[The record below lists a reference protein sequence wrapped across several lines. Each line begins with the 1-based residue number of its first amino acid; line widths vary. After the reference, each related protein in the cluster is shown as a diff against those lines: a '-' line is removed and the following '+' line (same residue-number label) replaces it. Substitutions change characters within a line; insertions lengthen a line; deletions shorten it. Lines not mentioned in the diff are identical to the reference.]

1 MSIKRIAW
9 GGLCA
14 LYFFVGCTTA
24 KPDQSTRRATTEC
37 SLAETCRQMEELQHR
52 LSVVQFMVDSH
63 EKAILDLKRSERRS
77 LQTTPSLPKRSEPE
91 PIMEASVADEY
102 NRAFSAMKAAQY
114 AEAAS
119 RFSAVARSYPSH
131 DLSDNALYWAGECF
145 YAEKKYNEAIS
156 AFNQVV
162 EQYPTQ
168 GKAPDALLKIGFA
181 CLSLGDFEGARHHL
195 NRVIHEYP
203 QSAADIKARQKLSE
217 MRNP

>member
-1 MSIKRIAW
+1 MM
-9 GGLCA
+9 
-14 LYFFVGCTTA
+14 
-24 KPDQSTRRATTEC
+24 EC
-37 SLAETCRQMEELQHR
+37 SLASTCRQMEELHHR

-63 EKAILDLKRSERRS
+63 EKAILDLKRSERQS
-77 LQTTPSLPKRSEPE
+77 LQTTPSLPNHLGDEPV
-91 PIMEASVADEY
+91 MEASVADEY

-119 RFSAVARSYPSH
+119 RFSAVARNHPAH
-131 DLSDNALYWAGECF
+131 DLADNALYWAGECL

-162 EQYPTQ
+162 KQYPTQ
-168 GKAPDALLKIGFA
+168 GKAPGALLKIGFA

-195 NRVIHEYP
+195 NRVIQEYP
-203 QSAADIKARQKLSE
+203 NSEADIKARQKLSE

>member
-1 MSIKRIAW
+1 MRIKRIAW

-14 LYFFVGCTTA
+14 LYFFAGCTTA
-24 KPDQSTRRATTEC
+24 QPDHNADRAMMEC
-37 SLAETCRQMEELQHR
+37 SPANICKQMEELQHR

-77 LQTTPSLPKRSEPE
+77 LQTIPSLPNRSEPE

-119 RFSAVARSYPSH
+119 RFSGVARNHPSH
-131 DLSDNALYWAGECF
+131 DLADNALYWAGECL
-145 YAEKKYNEAIS
+145 YADKKYNEAIS
-156 AFNQVV
+156 VFNQVV
-162 EQYPTQ
+162 ERYPTQ

-195 NRVIHEYP
+195 NRVIQEYP
-203 QSAADIKARQKLSE
+203 QSEADIKARNKLAQ